1 MSDAVN
7 AALANLPK
15 LKKLALNRAQNDRN
29 ENRELK
35 HHQHRLPTLQLEG
48 FQRRIPLFAHHEHP

>member
-15 LKKLALNRAQNDRN
+15 LKNHALNRAKNDRN

-35 HHQHRLPTLQLEG
+35 HH
-48 FQRRIPLFAHHEHP
+48 